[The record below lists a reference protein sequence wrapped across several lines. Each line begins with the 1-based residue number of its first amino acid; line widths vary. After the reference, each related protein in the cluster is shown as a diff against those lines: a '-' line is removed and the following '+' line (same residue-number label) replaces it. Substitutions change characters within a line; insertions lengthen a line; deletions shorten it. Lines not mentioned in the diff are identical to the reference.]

1 MNVTLSLEDQLV
13 ARARKKA
20 EALGKSLN
28 QMIRDYLQT
37 VAGGDDPERSIE
49 EFNRLSGQGHSHG
62 WRFNRDEIH
71 TRQDDARQDNER
83 DNARSSFFDTNVLVY
98 ADDQAAPAKQKRAL
112 ELVAEH
118 RRAKTGVV
126 SLQVLQEYFVTVT
139 RKLQVDVSIVRRKVE
154 LLAEFDV
161 AAPEVADILAA
172 IDLHRLHSFSFW
184 DALILRA
191 AKQAGCTVLLTEDM
205 QQAREI
211 DGVRVVNPFQ

>member
-1 MNVTLSLEDQLV
+1 MSEMMP
-13 ARARKKA
+13 AR
-20 EALGKSLN
+20 
-28 QMIRDYLQT
+28 
-37 VAGGDDPERSIE
+37 
-49 EFNRLSGQGHSHG
+49 
-62 WRFNRDEIH
+62 
-71 TRQDDARQDNER
+71 
-83 DNARSSFFDTNVLVY
+83 SFFDTNVLIY

-139 RKLQVDVSIVRRKVE
+139 RKLQVDASIVRRKVE

-191 AKQAGCTVLLTEDM
+191 AKQAGCSVLFSEDM
-205 QQAREI
+205 QNTREI
-211 DGVRVVNPFQ
+211 DGVRIVNPFQ